1 MGEGIEGASC
11 YVSGCV
17 SATDCGYDC
26 GYDCDCRVCHWRLL
40 DLCCVSVSESVRRRE
55 VLLSA
60 HVIWTAHRRV

>member
-1 MGEGIEGASC
+1 MGEGSEGASC

-17 SATDCGYDC
+17 SASDCGY
-26 GYDCDCRVCHWRLL
+26 GYDCRVCHWRLPG
-40 DLCCVSVSESVRRRE
+40 LCYVSESESVKRLE